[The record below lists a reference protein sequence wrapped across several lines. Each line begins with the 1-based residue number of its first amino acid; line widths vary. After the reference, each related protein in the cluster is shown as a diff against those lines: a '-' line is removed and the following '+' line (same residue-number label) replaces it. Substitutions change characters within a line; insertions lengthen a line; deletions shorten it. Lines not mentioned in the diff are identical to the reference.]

1 MLRCF
6 LQILAVLNSRRLE
19 LAAVKSVTSA
29 NDQATMRIRR
39 AGVHQAAEQGTA
51 ANFQYRQL

>member
-6 LQILAVLNSRRLE
+6 LHFLAVMNSSRLE

-29 NDQATMRIRR
+29 NDEATMRIRR
-39 AGVHQAAEQGTA
+39 AGVHQIAEQATA
-51 ANFQYRQL
+51 ANCQYRQL